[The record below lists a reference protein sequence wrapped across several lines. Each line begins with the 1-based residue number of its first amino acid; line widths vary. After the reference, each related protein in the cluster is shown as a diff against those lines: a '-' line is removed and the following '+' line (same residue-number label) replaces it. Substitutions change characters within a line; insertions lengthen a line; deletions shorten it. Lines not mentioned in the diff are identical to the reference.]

1 MSSLVLLILSN
12 LVMNVAQMYYGRDSI
27 KRTIRESKL
36 KRAEKEA
43 LEEAEEQERR
53 LKKKKEEEEF
63 TRLPDEST
71 MGGLPA
77 NSQTMDQ
84 SNTTHGNTTL
94 SELNLKSGKK
104 KRKGEEDSVTE
115 GTVGGLATTE
125 YGNQR
130 KRRGKDKNK
139 QDDLSDYPAPNKT
152 PTPIDDPDGYGGDG
166 TPTPASKQP
175 ARRKKTRKAAPSND
189 ADTGSNEPSQKK

>member
-1 MSSLVLLILSN
+1 MSSHAYILYIVACKPYQTPGYNSYVLANETFYSALIIAIFIFSDATPELNIKIGAGVALMSSLVLLILSN
-12 LVMNVAQMYYGRDSI
+12 LVMNVAQMYYGRDAI

-36 KRAEKEA
+36 KRSEKEA
-43 LEEAEEQERR
+43 MEEAEEQERR

-77 NSQTMDQ
+77 SSQTMDQ

-104 KRKGEEDSVTE
+104 KGRKGDEDSVTE
-115 GTVGGLATTE
+115 GQMAGLQTTDA
-125 YGNQR
+125 GN
-130 KRRGKDKNK
+130 
-139 QDDLSDYPAPNKT
+139 
-152 PTPIDDPDGYGGDG
+152 
-166 TPTPASKQP
+166 
-175 ARRKKTRKAAPSND
+175 
-189 ADTGSNEPSQKK
+189 

>member
-1 MSSLVLLILSN
+1 
-12 LVMNVAQMYYGRDSI
+12 MNVSQMYFGRENI
-27 KRTIRESKL
+27 KKTIRESKL
-36 KRAEKEA
+36 RRAEKEA

-63 TRLPDEST
+63 TRLPDEAT

-104 KRKGEEDSVTE
+104 KGRKGDEDSVTE
-115 GTVGGLATTE
+115 GAVTGLQTTE
-125 YGNQR
+125 YGN
-130 KRRGKDKNK
+130 
-139 QDDLSDYPAPNKT
+139 
-152 PTPIDDPDGYGGDG
+152 
-166 TPTPASKQP
+166 
-175 ARRKKTRKAAPSND
+175 
-189 ADTGSNEPSQKK
+189 

>member
-1 MSSLVLLILSN
+1 MSSLILLIIAN
-12 LVMNVAQMYYGRDSI
+12 LVMNVAQMYYGRDAL

-71 MGGLPA
+71 MGGLPPH
-77 NSQTMDQ
+77 SQTMDQ

-104 KRKGEEDSVTE
+104 KGRKGEDDSVTE
-115 GTVGGLATTE
+115 GTIGGMQTTE
-125 YGNQR
+125 YGN
-130 KRRGKDKNK
+130 
-139 QDDLSDYPAPNKT
+139 
-152 PTPIDDPDGYGGDG
+152 
-166 TPTPASKQP
+166 
-175 ARRKKTRKAAPSND
+175 
-189 ADTGSNEPSQKK
+189 